1 MKTLFRN
8 ERILTAGLEHIRGT
22 RRIDGDRIDGLF
34 PDGEADIPADRIV
47 DLEGQTLLPGFF
59 DIHFHGRDNCD
70 FSDADEEGFRTIARG
85 KLSEGVTSF
94 LITTLSLSGDSI
106 TRICRTAARYI
117 AHPEF
122 GRPLGLHLEGPFFNP
137 AGAGAQN
144 PAYLPIWIAAGIRA
158 EMEEQLGPERLLR
171 SNRQYPITRAL
182 LAAGLSLPDFRY
194 MTGGLDPLRFA
205 PGELKWYREFSRL
218 LLEILYGLTSPTDN
232 ALFDY
237 AVLSAD
243 PAHTA
248 EHVRA
253 STIDRVLRNAAAK
266 SGSADSKEPVDIQRF
281 LEQCARRT
289 VWHLFAPRP
298 PEIAEAEF
306 RKIDRLVLPFLDADG
321 NATGKT
327 ETVPLDTLP
336 ERIAGR
342 PDALDLRNGK
352 INEIHRLA
360 PGNSPEVVSRYREL
374 IEALQLLP
382 LKPEDPA
389 GPAAAGRF
397 RNALSEV
404 KRYFPRRARLE
415 EKLDDYARQAA
426 TPAERY
432 TDRVEALRATPSYLS
447 EKAGRL
453 LERVE
458 QRYLDE

>member
-1 MKTLFRN
+1 MLLLAK
-8 ERILTAGLEHIRGT
+8 RG
-22 RRIDGDRIDGLF
+22 G
-34 PDGEADIPADRIV
+34 PA
-47 DLEGQTLLPGFF
+47 P
-59 DIHFHGRDNCD
+59 
-70 FSDADEEGFRTIARG
+70 
-85 KLSEGVTSF
+85 
-94 LITTLSLSGDSI
+94 
-106 TRICRTAARYI
+106 
-117 AHPEF
+117 
-122 GRPLGLHLEGPFFNP
+122 
-137 AGAGAQN
+137 QN

-306 RKIDRLVLPFLDADG
+306 RKNRP
-321 NATGKT
+321 
-327 ETVPLDTLP
+327 
-336 ERIAGR
+336 AG
-342 PDALDLRNGK
+342 AA
-352 INEIHRLA
+352 A
-360 PGNSPEVVSRYREL
+360 PGRRRKRHWKNRNSSARHPPRTDRRKTGCSRFAQRKNQRNPPSC
-374 IEALQLLP
+374 AGKFSGSRLP
-382 LKPEDPA
+382 LS
-389 GPAAAGRF
+389 G
-397 RNALSEV
+397 S
-404 KRYFPRRARLE
+404 
-415 EKLDDYARQAA
+415 
-426 TPAERY
+426 
-432 TDRVEALRATPSYLS
+432 
-447 EKAGRL
+447 
-453 LERVE
+453 
-458 QRYLDE
+458 

>member
-1 MKTLFRN
+1 MFISDILKTAAALLFAACTLHAAGVVTSDGVELAVSGDDAAETAELLKAFDRQLCTVFRVNSRRSPIRCRITASPEAPPGGVLFR
-8 ERILTAGLEHIRGT
+8 T
-22 RRIDGDRIDGLF
+22 RRNNWF
-34 PDGEADIPADRIV
+34 
-47 DLEGQTLLPGFF
+47 LE
-59 DIHFHGRDNCD
+59 
-70 FSDADEEGFRTIARG
+70 
-85 KLSEGVTSF
+85 
-94 LITTLSLSGDSI
+94 
-106 TRICRTAARYI
+106 
-117 AHPEF
+117 
-122 GRPLGLHLEGPFFNP
+122 FNP
-137 AGAGAQN
+137 AVPGWRDDLELWRRLAGVLLLAKRGGPAPQN

-306 RKIDRLVLPFLDADG
+306 RKIDRLVLPLLDADG

-327 ETVPLDTLP
+327 ERVPLDTLP